1 MAPTWVVEAVDVL
14 EDGGLGLTPGWPG
27 LAPEHLG
34 LQAFEEGFDSR
45 IVVAITFARHR
56 GP

>member
-1 MAPTWVVEAVDVL
+1 MAPTWVVEAIDVL

-34 LQAFEEGFDSR
+34 LQAFEERFNSR
-45 IVVAITFARHR
+45 IVIAIAFARHR